1 MANKT
6 YKSYIDL
13 RVLGDEIKFLLL
25 LSNTPDNTT
34 SRAYN
39 KKKCMT
45 ITYNTENLVEAICMY
60 QGEEERLFLRFSAN
74 HLKIK
79 QHSYAPRGTQ
89 NSNVINL
96 RKTDM
101 FLEVFKTNKGV
112 HSFESVKGNG
122 FGAFLSHPN
131 YFSTE
136 ISKNAVRGVGAML
149 PFQNMVM
156 GKFHSLQML
165 LPGAYMPKNVANMY
179 SFDLDIHIQSE
190 GQFIKS
196 LGFKTQKEEITIVQ
210 GTELPIVSPEPII
223 NVTPNIKLDTTYIP
237 LSSNDLASREII
249 FDYNKE
255 LVKQNVDASSLT
267 LMSSEV
273 YTIKNPQNLNTNLEN
288 VGLTDSNIIEIPY
301 NISREVEY
309 GKIKTSRKVIKNGKE
324 MYPLGWI
331 NELRD
336 NKIVSRSDKCFSLSF
351 NSREQLIAFSEKL
364 KKQQIGN
371 IETYPV
377 VNKQSDSRDTI
388 VRPKKTYS
396 KISQWIERSLLDEYN
411 DVRFT
416 YDSDAYIESILI
428 CPRKKT
434 KVNNNAGVT
443 KEMYSDGT
451 LLRQLNGEPY
461 IGDYHYNPK
470 LGPVTGKDSNSTNQQ
485 LLTELYCYAPISA
498 NSTTD
503 FYLTT
508 YGMKKVDIYSS
519 FTSTTSSS
527 YEPNYTYDL
536 HISGDSFSAHSATT
550 GTTSIPISNMD
561 REYICPM
568 INDVNKQYKPY
579 SFSGVYSGN
588 TGGSL
593 ALDENDPK
601 HYMTYTVKSSGVYR
615 FTYKAFLNVKYTD
628 TKWCDYVSRICPSA
642 VTATTG
648 IFPQNDYQT
657 KRLINTSII
666 QGGEDETRTTLQ
678 DTGGKA
684 HPGYRFKR
692 PGDGWWDQTPI
703 NSGIMKFNFEASILK
718 YSSGSTTEGTVTG
731 GTSGTPSTIVSSSV
745 KRANIDGYADNYLT
759 LDVSENDKYSNTY
772 NVCITTG
779 ASATTIF
786 SKQIPIVLDTGL
798 ISLAAGDII
807 ELAYDLNWESISK
820 GNYFGGGGTTNLD
833 INLGHEIDNLG
844 NKIASPWY
852 RGVKLSSSIIYKN
865 LFFDASKQSKPF
877 LMKTDGMDKEVR
889 LDGTLYLSDRKCGNI
904 KRPTI
909 TPQSFLNQTFL
920 DSSAPNH
927 KLVWDITS
935 PTPVNN
941 WKNLLEDNIIK
952 DYQLTNSPQNKLTA
966 MKKEGIFCFYLPTY
980 NSEFGAKCDFNFP
993 QITQSYVIINKFKN
1007 FFGNDLIH
1015 YIVVT
1020 PTCNFYK
1027 PCSGTKLLSDY
1038 DILHKTR
1045 PDRWKVQNVDKKIT
1059 IDGKEITILS
1069 SESHSNPKPKTLSNQ
1084 TICKYFCDCGQDVA
1098 EHLEIDPIYG
1108 ITDLFTDL
1116 EGQNC
1121 TDCVENSRKHCS
1133 QIHAKCKPVIIED
1146 CSELKDYAQST
1157 TETGIPIK
1165 LKGTIIVNPATT
1177 TGGGKPKPDDK
1188 DDDVEIEGKA
1198 DVKGPGGTS
1207 DMEIF
1212 YTCKGGLCIQDA
1224 RGIYSSLDE
1233 CIARCEIVDNTNDP
1247 SKPKEPVSPT
1257 EEAATEAV
1265 IDSRAV
1271 VEEGVKGKPTSK
1283 DEITRIL
1290 KESIK
1295 EKEEAGVCKAGYYWC
1310 EKRGCIPLKEEC

>member
-1 MANKT
+1 MAKT
-6 YKSYIDL
+6 YKTYIDL
-13 RVLGDEIKFLLL
+13 RVLGDEIKFMLLI
-25 LSNTPDNTT
+25 SNTPGNTT
-34 SRAYN
+34 SKAYN
-39 KKKCMT
+39 KKKC
-45 ITYNTENLVEAICMY
+45 IQLTYNTDNLVEAICMY
-60 QGEEERLFLRFSAN
+60 QGEEERLFLRFSGD

-79 QHSYAPRGTQ
+79 QF
-89 NSNVINL
+89 SNIISL
-96 RKTDM
+96 RKTDL

-131 YFSTE
+131 YFSTQTP
-136 ISKNAVRGVGAML
+136 KHAVRGVGAML
-149 PFQNMVM
+149 PFETIVM

-165 LPGAYMPKNVANMY
+165 LPGANIPKKQANKY

-190 GQFIKS
+190 GQYVKS

-210 GTELPIVSPEPII
+210 GTELPITIPEPII
-223 NVTPNIKLDTTYIP
+223 NVTPTIKLDTTYIS
-237 LSSNDLASREII
+237 LTSNDLASREVI
-249 FDYNKE
+249 FDYNKA
-255 LVKQNVDASSLT
+255 LVSQNVDAASLT

-273 YTIKNPQNLNTNLEN
+273 YAIQNPKNLNTDLEG

-301 NISREVEY
+301 NISREVED
-309 GKIKTSRKVIKNGKE
+309 GKIKTTRKIIKNGKE

-331 NELRD
+331 NELRN
-336 NKIVSRSDKCFSLSF
+336 NKIVSRSNKCFSLSF
-351 NSREQLIAFSEKL
+351 NSREQLISFSEKL

-371 IETYPV
+371 VETYPV
-377 VNKQSDSRDTI
+377 ANAFTESYGDAVT
-388 VRPKKTYS
+388 RPKKTYS

-411 DVRFT
+411 DVSFT
-416 YDSDAYIESILI
+416 YDSDSYIKNILI

-434 KVNNNAGVT
+434 KVNNEGGVT

-451 LLRQLNGEPY
+451 ILRQLNGQPY

-470 LGPVTGKDSNSTNQQ
+470 MGPVTGKDSSSPNQQ

-498 NSTTD
+498 NSITD

-508 YGMKKVDIYSS
+508 YGMKKVDIYSA
-519 FTSTTSSS
+519 FTSTTSSA
-527 YEPNYTYDL
+527 YQPDYTYDL
-536 HISGDSFSAHSATT
+536 HISGNSFSAHSTTT
-550 GTTSIPISNMD
+550 GTTCIPVSNME
-561 REYICPM
+561 REYVCPM

-588 TGGSL
+588 SGGSL
-593 ALDENDPK
+593 ALDESSPK
-601 HYMTYTVKSSGVYR
+601 HYMTYTVKSTGVYR

-628 TKWCDYVSRICPSA
+628 TQWCDYVSRICPSA

-648 IFPQNDYQT
+648 VFPQNDYQT

-703 NSGIMKFNFEASILK
+703 NSGIMKFNFEASILR
-718 YSSGSTTEGTVTG
+718 YTSGSTTSGVVTG
-731 GTSGTPSTIVSSSV
+731 GTSGTPSTLVSTNV
-745 KRANIDGYADNYLT
+745 KRANIDGTADNYLT
-759 LDVSENDKYSNTY
+759 LDVSENDKFSNTY

-807 ELAYDLNWESISK
+807 ELAYDVNWESISK

-833 INLGHEIDNLG
+833 INLGHQLNHLG
-844 NKIASPWY
+844 DKIASPWY
-852 RGVKLSSSIIYKN
+852 RGVKLSDSIIYKN

-877 LMKTDGMDKEVR
+877 LMKTNGMDREVR

-909 TPQSFLNQTFL
+909 TPESFTRQTFL

-927 KLVWDITS
+927 KLMWNLKS
-935 PTPVNN
+935 GKPVNN
-941 WKNLLEDNIIK
+941 WQNLLENNTIK
-952 DYQLTNSPQNKLTA
+952 DYQLTSSPENKLTV
-966 MKKEGIFCFYLPTY
+966 MKKEGVFCFYLPTY
-980 NSEFGAKCDFNFP
+980 NSDFGAKCDFNFP

-1007 FFGNDLIH
+1007 FFGNDLTH

-1020 PTCNFYK
+1020 PSCNFYK
-1027 PCSGTKLLSDY
+1027 PCSGTKVLSDY

-1045 PDRWKVQNVDKKIT
+1045 PDKWKVENVDKKIT
-1059 IDGKEITILS
+1059 INGKEITILS
-1069 SESHSNPKPKTLSNQ
+1069 SDSHSNPKPKTLPNQ
-1084 TICKYFCDCGQDVA
+1084 NICKYFCDCGQDVA

-1116 EGQNC
+1116 EGKDC
-1121 TDCVENSRKHCS
+1121 TDCVKNSRKHCS
-1133 QIHAKCKPVIIED
+1133 EIHAKCKPVIIED

-1157 TETGIPIK
+1157 TETGIPVK
-1165 LKGTIIVNPATT
+1165 LKGTIIVDTT
-1177 TGGGKPKPDDK
+1177 TTTRPPIDDRSDEETDGPSGKPTGGPTDSQTLYSCMDGRCFEDRSGIYRTLDDCVKSCVEKVRGGGP
-1188 DDDVEIEGKA
+1188 V
-1198 DVKGPGGTS
+1198 T
-1207 DMEIF
+1207 
-1212 YTCKGGLCIQDA
+1212 
-1224 RGIYSSLDE
+1224 
-1233 CIARCEIVDNTNDP
+1233 
-1247 SKPKEPVSPT
+1247 PKEPADPI

-1265 IDSRAV
+1265 IDSKAV
-1271 VEEGVKGKPTSK
+1271 VEVGVKGKPTSK

-1295 EKEEAGVCKAGYYWC
+1295 EKEEAGICKAGTYWC